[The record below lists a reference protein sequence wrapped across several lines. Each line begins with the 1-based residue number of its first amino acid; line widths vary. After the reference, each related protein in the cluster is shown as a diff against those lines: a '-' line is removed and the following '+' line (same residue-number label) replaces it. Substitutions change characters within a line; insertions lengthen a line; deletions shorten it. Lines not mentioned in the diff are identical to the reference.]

1 MTNRINGDFD
11 QDSMEAFRSA
21 YAAQILE
28 PEDLE
33 LDPYTGLPS
42 NVVLNTS
49 PWIQHTGLWK
59 ANDGTDKNFVPNQI
73 LVPGEQVDEEI
84 SEEELDAML
93 EELLEEEAAL
103 EELEPELEDDEDDTG
118 FTQEELDELVAVL
131 SRNRQGEDDDEED
144 IDVDALVDELLG
156 DLIEGD
162 FETSIDQTDSEFDE
176 EEIGDE
182 EIDALIAELE
192 AELETDEE

>member
-11 QDSMEAFRSA
+11 QDSIEAFRSA

-33 LDPYTGLPS
+33 TDPYTGLPS

-59 ANDGTDKNFVPNQI
+59 ANDGTDKNFVPNQV
-73 LVPGEQVDEEI
+73 LVAGEQEEGEV

-93 EELLEEEAAL
+93 NELLEEEARL
-103 EELEPELEDDEDDTG
+103 EELEEGPYDEDEEDSLGFTDEELE
-118 FTQEELDELVAVL
+118 ELVANL
-131 SRNRQGEDDDEED
+131 TNDEDE

-156 DLIEGD
+156 TLIEED
-162 FETSIDQTDSEFDE
+162 IETSIDQTDEEFEE
-176 EEIGDE
+176 EEIGDD

-192 AELETDEE
+192 AELEAE